1 MYNKFDQEQTG
12 WEMVDQSGSF
22 IYSKFR
28 FPNPV
33 IAESAL
39 DRLVSCAHVITLTG
53 KSYRS
58 LLRPNKDLDKEVVT
72 V

>member
-1 MYNKFDQEQTG
+1 MP
-12 WEMVDQSGSF
+12 SP
-22 IYSKFR
+22 R
-28 FPNPV
+28 FYDNDCQPISERLVSLTPYPV

-39 DRLVSCAHVITLTG
+39 DRLVSCSRIITLTG

-58 LLRPNKDLDKEVVT
+58 LLHPSQSLVGEVAT